1 MSPAKLMATLAT
13 LFSLA
18 GGQTEGF
25 LESIFELMGIDLPV
39 PEHSTLC
46 RRLSK
51 LNIKIRILLRTEAIH
66 LVVDSTGVKVY
77 GKGEWKTR
85 IHGVGL
91 GRTWRKLHLGVNE
104 ATGEID
110 KYNRLLYRFYHR
122 LNINF

>member
-1 MSPAKLMATLAT
+1 MATLAT

-91 GRTWRKLHLGVNE
+91 GRTWRKLHLVVNE

>member
-25 LESIFELMGIDLPV
+25 LESIFELIGIDLPV

-66 LVVDSTGVKVY
+66 LVVDS
-77 GKGEWKTR
+77 KGEWKTR

>member
-1 MSPAKLMATLAT
+1 MATLAT

-66 LVVDSTGVKVY
+66 LVVDSTGEKCMAREN
-77 GKGEWKTR
+77 GKQEFMVW
-85 IHGVGL
+85 
-91 GRTWRKLHLGVNE
+91 
-104 ATGEID
+104 A
-110 KYNRLLYRFYHR
+110 
-122 LNINF
+122 